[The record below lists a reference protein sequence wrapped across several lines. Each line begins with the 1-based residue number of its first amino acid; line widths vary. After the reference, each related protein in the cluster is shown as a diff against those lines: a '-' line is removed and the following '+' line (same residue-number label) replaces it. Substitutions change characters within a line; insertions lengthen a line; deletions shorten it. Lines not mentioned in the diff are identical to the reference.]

1 MPPPPP
7 GMTAPQGPP
16 ADPVTAFLAAA
27 VERHGAM
34 QLHPDDIARL
44 GRRIVTIEA
53 SSIVPGALSL
63 DVVPDDTYAEAMHY
77 ARQLQAAARSPHGA
91 GQVPGF
97 LAELGMRFVR
107 LNDVERAAV
116 MRVVG
121 DVLPPRREALRIDAA
136 PGTAAPDPATTPD
149 PGLDAPEDA
158 PDRGN
163 TGNVVVFDATRTPT
177 APRVRAPRGFTPEG
191 L

>member
-1 MPPPPP
+1 MGDPSPHN
-7 GMTAPQGPP
+7 

-34 QLHPDDIARL
+34 TLHPMDVARL
-44 GRRIVTIEA
+44 GRRVVTITP
-53 SSIVPGALSL
+53 STLVPGALAL
-63 DVVPDDTYAEAMHY
+63 DVVADDTYAEAMHY
-77 ARQLQAAARSPHGA
+77 ARQIQAAARSPHGA
-91 GQVPGF
+91 AQVPGF

-136 PGTAAPDPATTPD
+136 PGTAAPEALAPD
-149 PGLDAPEDA
+149 PGPDAAEDA

-163 TGNVVVFDATRTPT
+163 TGNVVVFDAGRTPT
-177 APRVRAPRGFTPEG
+177 SPRVRAPRGFTPEG